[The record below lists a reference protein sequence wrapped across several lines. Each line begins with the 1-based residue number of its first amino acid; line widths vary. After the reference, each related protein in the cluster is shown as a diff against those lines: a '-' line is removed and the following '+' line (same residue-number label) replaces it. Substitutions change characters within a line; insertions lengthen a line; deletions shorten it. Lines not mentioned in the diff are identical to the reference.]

1 MESGEGMEGCNF
13 LSQPEAAV
21 GPSRPRGGRH
31 HTSPAGLLPTHPA
44 CYIAGGAIPWEFS
57 QQNID
62 FKSDLVIRDLLL
74 LLEDIN

>member
-1 MESGEGMEGCNF
+1 MEGCDF

-21 GPSRPRGGRH
+21 GPSWHRSGQQ
-31 HTSPAGLLPTHPA
+31 HTSPPGLLPTYPA

-62 FKSDLVIRDLLL
+62 FKCNLVI
-74 LLEDIN
+74 